1 MKTTAPRFVR
11 AYNRYSILTVIR
23 ISELISRRDIAKAT
37 GLSQASVTGITADLI
52 REGLIE
58 EKRPGAYE
66 GGRPPILLS
75 ISPDGAYEIGINLT
89 IEKIDVAIT
98 NFQAEIK
105 AFHSAELDYAYYKA
119 DDLVDIMV
127 RAVRE
132 CMWEANFSKDR
143 ISGIGIGI
151 PGLVDSESGM
161 IRFLPNYGWENVKLR
176 DLFQKEIEIPTYI
189 ENSSNNLAIAEHWFG
204 IGKGRDNFTVVTLE
218 NGVGAGCI
226 INGQLSR
233 GHSGI
238 AGEFG
243 HLGMD
248 SDGPLCRCGKKGCI
262 EAYAGN
268 KSLIRD
274 AKTAAI
280 NGLWEKKNPEH
291 ITFEDVIDAVHKK
304 EPHILNIF
312 HKAGTVLGLGIA
324 HLITLLNPEI
334 IIITGKGVKAEN
346 AIFDPMYQA
355 ISKSISKRFQ
365 DYGTEIVVKEYSEK
379 DWVRG
384 AGTLVLNK
392 IYKSP
397 TIK

>member
-1 MKTTAPRFVR
+1 
-11 AYNRYSILTVIR
+11 
-23 ISELISRRDIAKAT
+23 
-37 GLSQASVTGITADLI
+37 
-52 REGLIE
+52 
-58 EKRPGAYE
+58 
-66 GGRPPILLS
+66 
-75 ISPDGAYEIGINLT
+75 
-89 IEKIDVAIT
+89 
-98 NFQAEIK
+98 
-105 AFHSAELDYAYYKA
+105 
-119 DDLVDIMV
+119 
-127 RAVRE
+127 
-132 CMWEANFSKDR
+132 
-143 ISGIGIGI
+143 
-151 PGLVDSESGM
+151 M
-161 IRFLPNYGWENVKLR
+161 IRFLPNYGWENVNLR

-204 IGKGRDNFTVVTLE
+204 VGKGHDNFTVVTLE

-243 HLGMD
+243 HLTMD
-248 SDGPLCRCGKKGCI
+248 PDGPLCRCGKKGCI

-268 KSLIRD
+268 NSLVRD
-274 AKTAAI
+274 AKAAATQ
-280 NGLWEKKNPEH
+280 GLWKKKNPEH
-291 ITFEDVIDAVHKK
+291 ITYQDVMDAVHKK

-312 HKAGTVLGLGIA
+312 QKAGIVLGKGIA
-324 HLITLLNPEI
+324 HLITLLNPES
-334 IIITGKGVKAEN
+334 IIITGKGVMAEN

-355 ISKSISKRFQ
+355 INKSISKRFQ
-365 DYGTEIVVKEYSEK
+365 DYGTKIVIKEYSEM